1 MFFHFFTF
9 LSYLSLFFFEGDPT
23 LFGNLPFP
31 PVLRDLI
38 VDAVQSTSGA
48 AGYTAAHGV
57 PGAREAIAS
66 YTNRQGWSASDAAV
80 SGDDVVIA
88 SGCSHALQIALH
100 SLCDAGDNV
109 LLPRPGFSVYQTICE
124 HAGIAVKYYDLD
136 PTLDWQVN
144 LASLANAV
152 DSRTRAILVN
162 NPSNPCGSVYS
173 RQHLLDILRIA
184 EERRLPVIADEVY
197 AGMVFTGT
205 AFHALAAL
213 STNVPVLS
221 CGGLAKVFLVPG
233 WRVGWLVLHD
243 RHGILKRGRVYEG
256 TARLSQVLI
265 GANTLVQATIPRLL
279 AETPADFFA
288 STMKTLEN
296 HATVSLETLASVPAL
311 KPTAP
316 RGAMYLMVG
325 IDVDVLDIANDLEFC
340 EKLYQEESVLVLPG
354 QCFKIQNFFRVVLCP
369 PPAQLKEAFERMREF
384 CARHTKKQ

>member
-1 MFFHFFTF
+1 
-9 LSYLSLFFFEGDPT
+9 

-31 PVLRDLI
+31 RLLRTLI
-38 VDAVQSTSGA
+38 SDAVQSDAGA
-48 AGYTAAHGV
+48 AGYTAAHGA
-57 PGAREAIAS
+57 PAAREAVAA
-66 YTNRQGWSASDAAV
+66 YTNRQGWSASNAAV
-80 SGDDVVIA
+80 NGNDVVIA

-100 SLCDAGDNV
+100 ALCDAGDNV

-124 HAGIAVKYYDLD
+124 HVGIAVKYYDLD
-136 PTLDWQVN
+136 PQRDWQVD

-173 RQHLLDILRIA
+173 REHLLDILRVA
-184 EERRLPVIADEVY
+184 EQRRLPIIADEVY
-197 AGMVFTGT
+197 AGMVFSGT
-205 AFHALAAL
+205 AFHALASL

-243 RHGILKRGRVYEG
+243 RHDILKRGRVYEG
-256 TARLSQVLI
+256 TARLSQILI
-265 GANTLVQATIPRLL
+265 GANTLVQATLPRLL
-279 AETPADFFA
+279 VETPAEFF
-288 STMKTLEN
+288 STTMHTLEHN
-296 HATVSLETLASVPAL
+296 AKVSLEALASVPAL
-311 KPTAP
+311 KPTVP

-325 IDVDVLDIANDLEFC
+325 IDVAALDIANDLEFC

-354 QCFKIQNFFRVVLCP
+354 QCFKVPNFFRVVLCP
-369 PPAQLKEAFERMREF
+369 PPNQLQDAFARMREF